1 MLKFLSKL
9 HFLINF
15 VIKLY
20 NLIPLPIY
28 HNLERI
34 KAYRKIFF
42 LVNFER
48 VEGDYL
54 EFGVYEGS
62 SLITAYKVHQSSS
75 KQDGLVNLKKP
86 IDRKFIGFDS
96 FEGGFKY
103 YDKNDSHENCV
114 EGHLKSSFLK
124 PQKRLKK
131 ISKESFF
138 LINGFVEETLPSIT
152 RNNYTIG
159 DYKLTKI
166 AVVLID
172 MDLKN
177 PAIEAL
183 NFCKEKL
190 QVGSIIVI
198 DNYFNYKTQADKGE
212 FAAINNFFKN
222 NNIKYTDFGNY
233 GLTGKIFIISN
244 IS

>member
-1 MLKFLSKL
+1 MGRRSFKIKFFK
-9 HFLINF
+9 NA
-15 VIKLY
+15 K
-20 NLIPLPIY
+20 
-28 HNLERI
+28 
-34 KAYRKIFF
+34 KI
-42 LVNFER
+42 
-48 VEGDYL
+48 
-54 EFGVYEGS
+54 
-62 SLITAYKVHQSSS
+62 
-75 KQDGLVNLKKP
+75 
-86 IDRKFIGFDS
+86 
-96 FEGGFKY
+96 
-103 YDKNDSHENCV
+103 
-114 EGHLKSSFLK
+114 
-124 PQKRLKK
+124 KK